1 MLVNFDQPKK
11 VLHFLNYLKTLF
23 SQIWLKLFHA
33 FSIHSRP
40 LPSEKK
46 TVLFWTIKLEY
57 IFYVSSVRFMLQ
69 NIQKM
74 QNRIDETFSETPAEM
89 LNAHAKNASFL
100 GCTSIFH
107 RPHHR
112 EKKYNRFIF
121 LNIICQFISC
131 SLSLHYIT
139 KGLVVVHWH

>member
-1 MLVNFDQPKK
+1 M
-11 VLHFLNYLKTLF
+11 HFL
-23 SQIWLKLFHA
+23 
-33 FSIHSRP
+33 SIPDHFQAKKKQFCFEPLNSIGGPGGGGYQDHSV
-40 LPSEKK
+40 SN
-46 TVLFWTIKLEY
+46 TFI
-57 IFYVSSVRFMLQ
+57 YVSSVRFMLQ

-89 LNAHAKNASFL
+89 LNAKNASFL

-107 RPHHR
+107 RPHHQCIKKVYKR

-139 KGLVVVHWH
+139 KGLVVVH